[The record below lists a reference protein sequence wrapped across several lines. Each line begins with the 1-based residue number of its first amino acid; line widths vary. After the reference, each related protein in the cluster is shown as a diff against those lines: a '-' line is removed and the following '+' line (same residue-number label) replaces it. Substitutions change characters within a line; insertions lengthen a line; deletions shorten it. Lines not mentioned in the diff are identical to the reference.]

1 MGKKSI
7 NILSYLYICGM
18 LLVVIGC
25 FLPLSTAFGGHA
37 NGKSAF
43 DYIGSDGKGVMN
55 MKIGAILAFAG
66 AAVGFC
72 LSLLKEFSILKIKQ
86 LSLIKLVSLVLS
98 IAGGVYVFIKMYN
111 TNGTLKDIAKGAGKL
126 FKVAPGVGLILI
138 LAGWVIALVGW
149 ILNRD

>member
-25 FLPLSTAFGGHA
+25 FLPLSTSLGGKA
-37 NGKSAF
+37 NGNTAF
-43 DYIGSDGKGVMN
+43 DYIGADGKGV

-66 AAVGFC
+66 ALIGFC

-111 TNGTLKDIAKGAGKL
+111 TNGALKGIAKGAGKL